1 MTKKE
6 IKANIKV
13 LEENDIALISQDEE
27 SYEFEAFTP
36 AGGDMVIVLDEPSK
50 EKLQEYVDNF
60 GINEEVLMWWSNGR
74 GNGLPFANIRDH
86 YNDLEEYINK
96 IDDVCDMLE
105 Y

>member
-13 LEENDIALISQDEE
+13 LEENGIEFINQDEN

-50 EKLQEYVDNF
+50 EELEKYIDNF
-60 GINEEVLMWWSNGR
+60 DINEEVIMWWRDGR
-74 GNGLPFANIRDH
+74 GNDLPFANVRDH
-86 YNDLEEYINK
+86 YNDLEEYIDRVSD
-96 IDDVCDMLE
+96 ICDMLD

>member
-13 LEENDIALISQDEE
+13 LEKNGIALISNDGE

-36 AGGDMVIVLDEPSK
+36 AGGDMVIILDEPSK
-50 EKLQEYVDNF
+50 EKLQDYVDNF
-60 GINEEVLMWWSNGR
+60 DINEEVLMWWRDGSGA
-74 GNGLPFANIRDH
+74 GLPFANVRDH
-86 YNDLEEYINK
+86 YNDLEEYIDH
-96 IDDVCDMLE
+96 IDDICDMLD

>member
-6 IKANIKV
+6 IKKNIEV
-13 LEENDIALISQDEE
+13 LEENGITLISNDGE

-36 AGGDMVIVLDEPSK
+36 AGGDMVIILDEPSK
-50 EKLQEYVDNF
+50 EELEKYVDNF
-60 GINEEVLMWWSNGR
+60 DINEEVLMWWSNGS